1 MLWKRKQV
9 AVIFC
14 KELLFG
20 RWQYVTFT
28 FLFEKV
34 WIFSTVCFQMC
45 VPLPFC
51 TNSLSCRWLHTF
63 LWLFYKY
70 VGGGQHA
77 INYSRH
83 WVSPGSEADFI
94 EQAWV
99 LSQQMLQRTILF
111 IILPLEV
118 STMTVNGKII
128 VFQSLWI
135 RLNFHFWVWKMSVR
149 VLRLRYALS
158 YYRGLIVGWLRGQP
172 EPGKVSLN

>member
-1 MLWKRKQV
+1 M
-9 AVIFC
+9 
-14 KELLFG
+14 
-20 RWQYVTFT
+20 Y
-28 FLFEKV
+28 
-34 WIFSTVCFQMC
+34 
-45 VPLPFC
+45 PLPFC
-51 TNSLSCRWLHTF
+51 LRKFEFSPLCVFKCVYPYLSVWESTNSLSCRWLHTF

-99 LSQQMLQRTILF
+99 LSQQMLQQTILF

-128 VFQSLWI
+128 VFQSLYI
-135 RLNFHFWVWKMSVR
+135 RFNFHFLTWVWKMSVR

-158 YYRGLIVGWLRGQP
+158 YYGGSL
-172 EPGKVSLN
+172 KVNLSQAGSLYIKSFYMFYVWFWIRADL